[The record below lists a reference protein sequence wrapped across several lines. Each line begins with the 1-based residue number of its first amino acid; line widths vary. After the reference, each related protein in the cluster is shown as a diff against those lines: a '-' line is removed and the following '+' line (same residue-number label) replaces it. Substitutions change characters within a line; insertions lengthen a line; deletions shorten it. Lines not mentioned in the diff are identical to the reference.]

1 MENGIW
7 RPQSGWEEF
16 IATELFLFLEQKSS
30 QFPGLR
36 SIYVCIY
43 WAVLRRFR
51 HVQHFVTLGT
61 LAHQAPL
68 SMGFSRQEYWSRLS
82 CPPPEDLPDP
92 GIEPVSHKSLALGDR
107 FFTTSTT
114 WEAHK
119 LHIIVLYFSS
129 FPLFNSTLYISSY
142 QRICAEIFI
151 YFKANVIV
159 KSCNEYPYML
169 PPQTHIQKKNNSG

>member
-1 MENGIW
+1 MSQVNLVNFWQQFWHLFFPLRNPGSFMENGIW

-82 CPPPEDLPDP
+82 CPPPGDLPDP
-92 GIEPVSHKSLALGDR
+92 GMGLVSLISPALAST
-107 FFTTSTT
+107 FFTTSAT
-114 WEAHK
+114 WEAQYVSTPIAISRHTMN
-119 LHIIVLYFSS
+119 HTILYWIHSIR
-129 FPLFNSTLYISSY
+129 LFTL
-142 QRICAEIFI
+142 FI
-151 YFKANVIV
+151 Y
-159 KSCNEYPYML
+159 
-169 PPQTHIQKKNNSG
+169 